1 MKHLLMALTGLLL
14 LTTGIRAD
22 AGFSIRRKT
31 AASHLRFQGTASLGD
46 YRLVHVRLSSGY
58 YDTVIQRYV
67 YRFADTVN
75 DALVIV
81 RQNGG
86 KRWDESDRYVNLLLF
101 DAAGRKTD
109 SLVFFL
115 KKHNLTLQITG
126 VKDGKLQY
134 STEKSKAVYDY
145 TVTGDEESIQGNKVS
160 RGFFI
165 GTSLLGFLLLAW
177 MLYRRRQP
185 STT

>member
-1 MKHLLMALTGLLL
+1 MKHLLTVLAGFLLL
-14 LTTGIRAD
+14 AAELKAD
-22 AGFSIRRKT
+22 AGFSIRRQT
-31 AASHLRFQGTASLGD
+31 AASHLSFRGTASLGD
-46 YRLVHVRLSSGY
+46 YRLVHVRLASGY

-81 RQNGG
+81 RQDGG
-86 KRWDESDRYVNLLLF
+86 KRWEESDRYVHLLLI
-101 DAAGRKTD
+101 DPAGKKTD

-145 TVTGDEESIQGNKVS
+145 TVTGDEETIQGNKVS
-160 RGFFI
+160 RGIFI

-177 MLYRRRQP
+177 TLYRRRKIA
-185 STT
+185 TT